1 MEGSGTEKVY
11 SQNDLGVVTED
22 LAENC
27 KEQVSARAISHE
39 TTSPHTKDEDS
50 NASANLEMGIPPL
63 DPNSECK
70 KSSEFSTLDD
80 LAPRIQSTP
89 SGYSVSKW

>member
-1 MEGSGTEKVY
+1 MC
-11 SQNDLGVVTED
+11 SQNDLGVATED
-22 LAENC
+22 FSEKC
-27 KEQVSARAISHE
+27 KEQISVRAISHE
-39 TTSPHTKDEDS
+39 LISPHTKDEDS

-70 KSSEFSTLDD
+70 KSSEFAPLDD
-80 LAPRIQSTP
+80 SAPRIQSTP